1 MNNTLDRT
9 KAPDFN
15 LIDKINII
23 KAQSATLDNGIPVY
37 SINAGT
43 QDLVKIDFIFDAG
56 SWLQDKNLV
65 SSTTNAMLLEGTT
78 NLSSQQIAEKLDF
91 YGAFLQNEANKH
103 SATLTLYV
111 LNKYLS
117 EGLEIVADV
126 LKNSIFP
133 EKDMKT
139 FLQNKYQDFVINNQK
154 NDKIARK
161 YFNEMLFG
169 KNHPYGR
176 NYNNSDFQNV
186 TVEDLKTFYKK
197 YYSSNN
203 CKIIISGKIDDLHYK
218 ELNNFFGK
226 YDWKSESKTEERK
239 YLITPTENKKFV
251 EDKEN
256 AFQTA
261 LRLGKITVNMKDDDY
276 LGLQVVNTILG
287 GYFGSRLMANIR
299 EDKGYTYGIGSGLV
313 SMATTGYFIIVSEVK
328 KEMREKAVIEI
339 YKEIDIL
346 KTTLVPA
353 HELQIVK
360 NYLMGEVLRGFDGA
374 FSLSAA
380 FRSLMENNLDY
391 VYYEKLI
398 STIKNITSE
407 EIKQLTIKHLQT
419 DSLYEVM
426 VG

>member
-9 KAPDFN
+9 KAPEFN

-23 KAQSATLDNGIPVY
+23 KAEKKSLTNGIPVY

-65 SSTTNAMLLEGTT
+65 ASTTNSMLLEGTSNFT
-78 NLSSQQIAEKLDF
+78 AQQIAEKLDY
-91 YGAFLQNEANKH
+91 YGAYLQNESGKH

-111 LNKYLS
+111 LNKYLKQ
-117 EGLEIVADV
+117 GLEIVADV

-139 FLQNKYQDFVINNQK
+139 LLQNKYQDFVIGNKK
-154 NDKIARK
+154 NDKIARR

-169 KNHPYGR
+169 KQHPYGKS
-176 NYNNSDFQNV
+176 YQIEDFQNV
-186 TVEDLKTFYKK
+186 TTDELKAFYKK

-203 CKIIISGKIDDLHYK
+203 CKIILSGKIENLHFD
-218 ELNNFFGK
+218 ELNNYFGGT
-226 YDWKSESKTEERK
+226 DWNSNT
-239 YLITPTENKKFV
+239 IIENRNYEILPNSNMKFL
-251 EDKEN
+251 EDKPE
-256 AFQTA
+256 AVQTA
-261 LRLGKITVNMKDDDY
+261 LRLGKISINMKDPDY
-276 LGLQVVNTILG
+276 HGFQFLNTVLG
-287 GYFGSRLMANIR
+287 GYFGSRLMTNIR

-313 SMATTGYFIIVSEVK
+313 SMEKLGYFIIVSEVK
-328 KEMREKAVIEI
+328 KEMREKAIIEI
-339 YKEIDIL
+339 YKEIEIL
-346 KTTLVPA
+346 KTTLVQTK
-353 HELQIVK
+353 ELETVR

-380 FRSLMENNLDY
+380 FRTLMENNLDY
-391 VYYEKLI
+391 DYYENLI
-398 STIKNITSE
+398 SSIKNITSE
-407 EIKQLTIKHLQT
+407 EIQRLAIKHLNT
-419 DSLYEVM
+419 ESLYEVM